1 MASRTGQ
8 GQVLKA
14 YHTTTEVAKMLGVSR
29 QTVLRMV
36 HAGRVRTC
44 QTPGGFHRIPADEV
58 ARLLADRG
66 MTEPPVPRTRP
77 VDLMIVDDEET
88 VLDVLRRA
96 LKPAGARLDVRC
108 ATSGIEALIMIGE
121 SVPDLLILDLLMP
134 GVNGYE
140 VCRQIREK
148 YGDGIR
154 IIAISG
160 RVDSM
165 SKEELAEH
173 GADAFFP
180 KPVPLVEILDAIG
193 RLTEEILP
201 EGSD

>member
-8 GQVLKA
+8 GQILKA

-58 ARLLADRG
+58 SRLLADRG
-66 MTEPPVPRTRP
+66 MTDPPVVRTRP
-77 VDLMIVDDEET
+77 VDVMIVDDEEA
-88 VLDVLRRA
+88 VVDVLNRA
-96 LKPAGARLDVRC
+96 LKPAGSRLAVRT
-108 ATSGIEALIMIGE
+108 ATSGIDALIAIGE
-121 SVPDLLILDLLMP
+121 RVPDLLILDLMMP

-140 VCRQIREK
+140 VCRQIRAK
-148 YGDGIR
+148 YGEGIR

-165 SKEELAEH
+165 TDAELHEH
-173 GADAFFP
+173 GADVFFS
-180 KPVPLVEILDAIG
+180 KPVPLVEILDSIG
-193 RLTEEILP
+193 HLTEDLSS
-201 EGSD
+201 GDK